1 MKITPDLTDR
11 LTEALIA
18 ALPESAETD
27 YQAWLNNPN
36 EEGFLGLLAKY
47 NIDVAKITRDT
58 VLKEKENE
66 QQS

>member
-47 NIDVAKITRDT
+47 NIDVAKTSRDT

-66 QQS
+66 

>member
-18 ALPESAETD
+18 ALPETD

-58 VLKEKENE
+58 VLMEKENE
-66 QQS
+66 

>member
-1 MKITPDLTDR
+1 MKITPDLTDQ

-66 QQS
+66 